1 MSKTKKIWIGV
12 CTFVLLGGGITTY
25 VLFENSQVSMSKQA
39 NKAVEN
45 KKTSKEKERK
55 DPFQEITKKEGDP
68 MKELTSGEGVQRALD
83 SASSILAP
91 LSKTA
96 TAKVLALADEAI
108 AKVDAKREDK
118 GNIGIQ
124 TVEKPII
131 SLPDKK
137 ETAPI
142 VSVPPQEKPP
152 VRPEVVYPVNREE
165 VVRLV
170 ATINE
175 RSIEVESQL
184 DTYNQTVASEIVSI
198 HGVESEIHDFNAN
211 LVSLNTTKRM
221 VERQWDIVVSMDR
234 TSEVLEEEKAS
245 FLSLYETYMAEEASL
260 RSAVNLDKI
269 EMEQAEIALG
279 QLDYRNTIYAS
290 KYQVEEAENRLEEK
304 LAELYTLQ
312 GKDTEGRYT
321 TSLQQA
327 KADAIALIER
337 ANQEMREGEIT
348 IETKLEEQEDAV
360 QQASYELFVI
370 LRELDTEVTIVN
382 EWKAII
388 EAITPTTEESEYP
401 EVE

>member
-1 MSKTKKIWIGV
+1 
-12 CTFVLLGGGITTY
+12 
-25 VLFENSQVSMSKQA
+25 
-39 NKAVEN
+39 
-45 KKTSKEKERK
+45 
-55 DPFQEITKKEGDP
+55 
-68 MKELTSGEGVQRALD
+68 
-83 SASSILAP
+83 
-91 LSKTA
+91 
-96 TAKVLALADEAI
+96 
-108 AKVDAKREDK
+108 
-118 GNIGIQ
+118 
-124 TVEKPII
+124 
-131 SLPDKK
+131 
-137 ETAPI
+137 
-142 VSVPPQEKPP
+142 
-152 VRPEVVYPVNREE
+152 
-165 VVRLV
+165 
-170 ATINE
+170 
-175 RSIEVESQL
+175 
-184 DTYNQTVASEIVSI
+184 
-198 HGVESEIHDFNAN
+198 
-211 LVSLNTTKRM
+211 
-221 VERQWDIVVSMDR
+221 MDR

-337 ANQEMREGEIT
+337 ANQEMREGEIR
-348 IETKLEEQEDAV
+348 IETTLEEQEDAV